1 MCDGRPFASPLFRRL
16 AGRGDLF
23 RGFPFRWVLHLALSL
38 TRSIT
43 VHVATPFSR
52 EDPLSECSRPCDNL
66 SCLCFTALW
75 LQQGQSILVQENQ
88 PAKDINLTC
97 FKTFPIKATTCL
109 QVGPMSMDL
118 PVDPIGRFDQSS
130 PSSSS
135 EDPNKEHQEG
145 ALPTSTRSR
154 WRWDAL
160 QPPQVQHGTAGR
172 DTCGHFSDGGLR
184 CIPWNT
190 RGVIL
195 NWPERIKTQPHDD
208 SDNCFLHFDSKGPL
222 WYDSEQ

>member
-52 EDPLSECSRPCDNL
+52 EDPLSECSRPCDIL

-109 QVGPMSMDL
+109 QVGPCPWICQWIRLEDLINPDL
-118 PVDPIGRFDQSS
+118 PPPVRIPTINIKKALFQLPHAPVGGGTLFNHLKYSMVLQVGIHVATS
-130 PSSSS
+130 PT
-135 EDPNKEHQEG
+135 EVCDVF
-145 ALPTSTRSR
+145 L
-154 WRWDAL
+154 
-160 QPPQVQHGTAGR
+160 GT
-172 DTCGHFSDGGLR
+172 
-184 CIPWNT
+184 P
-190 RGVIL
+190 GV
-195 NWPERIKTQPHDD
+195 
-208 SDNCFLHFDSKGPL
+208 
-222 WYDSEQ
+222 

>member
-1 MCDGRPFASPLFRRL
+1 M
-16 AGRGDLF
+16 
-23 RGFPFRWVLHLALSL
+23 
-38 TRSIT
+38 
-43 VHVATPFSR
+43 HVATPFTR
-52 EDPLSECSRPCDNL
+52 EDPLSECSCPCDNL

-88 PAKDINLTC
+88 LAKDINLTC

-145 ALPTSTRSR
+145 ALPTSTRPVGGGTLFNHLKYSMV
-154 WRWDAL
+154 L
-160 QPPQVQHGTAGR
+160 QVGIHVATSPTEVCDVFLGT
-172 DTCGHFSDGGLR
+172 
-184 CIPWNT
+184 P
-190 RGVIL
+190 GV
-195 NWPERIKTQPHDD
+195 
-208 SDNCFLHFDSKGPL
+208 
-222 WYDSEQ
+222 